1 MAGLVSPEGPVSSP
15 WPGPTARRSS
25 RGPAGVEIRALL
37 SSTPAPP
44 AEQRG
49 DWRGY
54 RDDAQDE
61 FRPGRRAHIGPLN
74 AVRRPAAPPEGFA
87 EVHVPGRPP
96 HPPTPPWGRGATGV
110 DFLKAIRPG
119 PDLLE
124 GLR

>member
-37 SSTPAPP
+37 FPTPAPP

-54 RDDAQDE
+54 RDDAQDG

-87 EVHVPGRPP
+87 EFMFRAVR
-96 HPPTPPWGRGATGV
+96 PTPLRPRGA
-110 DFLKAIRPG
+110 
-119 PDLLE
+119 E
-124 GLR
+124 GRLAWIS